1 MYNTKRIIESNPKL
15 KCVMKRINVGC
26 GMTPTLGWVNFDNSL
41 SIKISVFPWLC
52 KILFF
57 AKILRVPN
65 YEFIKF
71 AQKNKIYWADVTKK
85 IPLPDNS
92 VEVLYSSHMLEH
104 LDRSEVKI
112 FLKEAK
118 RVLVIGGIIR
128 VLVPDVAKLLKNYH
142 ESGDADLFIES
153 THLCISKPRTLTER
167 IRFLLV
173 GTRQH
178 QWMYDSNSLCNF
190 LHICGFGDPKSLNP
204 GHSRI
209 LNPEPLDLYE
219 REDESLYVEAIK
231 L

>member
-1 MYNTKRIIESNPKL
+1 
-15 KCVMKRINVGC
+15 MKRVNVGC
-26 GMTPTLGWVNFDNSL
+26 GMTPTQGWINFDNSL
-41 SIKISVFPWLC
+41 SVKLSLFPGICKLFYLFNVINSPSVD
-52 KILFF
+52 
-57 AKILRVPN
+57 
-65 YEFIKF
+65 FIKF

-104 LDRSEVKI
+104 LDRSEVKV

-128 VLVPDVAKLLKNYH
+128 ILVPDIAKLVKKYH
-142 ESGDADLFIES
+142 ESRDADLFIES
-153 THLCISKPRTLTER
+153 THLCISRPRKLTER
-167 IRFLLV
+167 IRFLLI

-178 QWMYDSNSLCNF
+178 QWMYDSNSLCNV
-190 LHICGFGDPKSLNP
+190 LHYCGFGDPKSLKP